1 MQALKGLVIGM
12 GILIIAGLILLG
24 YAFYARMT
32 DPEVRL
38 MKEQQEQPAPS
49 QAGVRDGEGF
59 GEADL
64 ALPDG
69 CSVVDMEPDGKWLYL
84 RIGPAGS
91 CERILI
97 VDPLVGRVHGT
108 LVFGR

>member
-38 MKEQQEQPAPS
+38 MKQPAPS
-49 QAGVRDGEGF
+49 QAGLREGEGF

-84 RIGPAGS
+84 RVGPAGS